1 MALFKKVKDKIT
13 NKPTTE
19 QIAFDTAVKLD
30 QLKKKYEKYLIVQR
44 RILKG
49 NPTPREKELAEAK
62 IRSGICAYTVT
73 CETARML
80 EEINSEA
87 ELNKAIK
94 ELNQALGTVN
104 RLAGKT
110 GPSRFVN
117 YQLNKRINKM
127 HDREDKVQVNDI
139 FNDDSQAAIDSWL
152 GSKWADVSNKF
163 INGADLGDC
172 MRDSKMI
179 LEEDPIP
186 TAFGDAFAGGDESV
200 LEDLLNSDLF

>member
-1 MALFKKVKDKIT
+1 MSIFKNMKDKIT
-13 NKPTTE
+13 NRPTPE
-19 QIAFDTAVKLD
+19 QVAFDTAVKLD
-30 QLKKKYEKYLIVQR
+30 QLKKKYEKYLVIQR

-73 CETARML
+73 CETARAL
-80 EEINSEA
+80 EEISSEA
-87 ELNKAIK
+87 ELNKAIR

-117 YQLNKRINKM
+117 YQLNKRISRM
-127 HDREDKVQVNDI
+127 HDREEKVQVNDI
-139 FNDDSQAAIDSWL
+139 FNDEAQAAIDSWL
-152 GSKWADVSNKF
+152 GSKWSDVSDKF
-163 INGADLGDC
+163 INGADLQDC

-186 TAFGDAFAGGDESV
+186 AAFGEAFAGGDNSV